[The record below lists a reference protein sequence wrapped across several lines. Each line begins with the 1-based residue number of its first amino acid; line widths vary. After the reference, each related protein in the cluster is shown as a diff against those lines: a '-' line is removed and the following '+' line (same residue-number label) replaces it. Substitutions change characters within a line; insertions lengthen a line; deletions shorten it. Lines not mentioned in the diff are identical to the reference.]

1 MDVVE
6 LTRQLGVAIQAD
18 ERYTK
23 FTESQE
29 KAMSDEEVRALN
41 DRLENLRERYETEAQ
56 KPNPD
61 QVVLGNLDTTFQK
74 TYGDMMNVPSMV
86 DYVLARRELD
96 NLMKY
101 LTEILYLT
109 VNGEDPLTCEPAPQG
124 GCGCGCSPEDCN
136 CEGGECGP
144 DCGCDCGC

>member
-23 FTESQE
+23 FTESQT
-29 KAMSDEEVRALN
+29 KALSDPEVRALN
-41 DRLENLRERYETEAQ
+41 DRLEDLRERYETEAK
-56 KPNPD
+56 KPEPD
-61 QVVLGNLDTTFQK
+61 QVVLGNLDSTFQK

-86 DYVLARRELD
+86 DYVLSRRELD

-109 VNGEDPLTCEPAPQG
+109 VNGEDPLTCEPAPQD
-124 GCGCGCSPEDCN
+124 GCGCGCNPEDCN

-144 DCGCDCGC
+144 DCGCAG